1 MMKRH
6 WVAILLSL
14 TALLLVCN
22 GVQSSPTNSG
32 DPALISI
39 DIENGEYSMDSIIFS
54 GIIEEDVEPNEVFW
68 RVSKDG
74 TVFDGGDLT
83 ISLEEIV
90 STSSR
95 PQWSWSFE
103 LTFLATGECA
113 CYVSVHTI
121 DEDGME
127 VI

>member
-22 GVQSSPTNSG
+22 GVQASSTNSG

-54 GIIEEDVEPNEVFW
+54 GIIDFYFACNDFYAY
-68 RVSKDG
+68 DLAICINALC
-74 TVFDGGDLT
+74 FDKKKRHNRKGN
-83 ISLEEIV
+83 
-90 STSSR
+90 
-95 PQWSWSFE
+95 
-103 LTFLATGECA
+103 
-113 CYVSVHTI
+113 Y
-121 DEDGME
+121 
-127 VI
+127 